1 MSRRKRIMLLI
12 TGSIIMGIAYKS
24 VYDSAGLI
32 TGGFTGL
39 AIIVKNITM
48 KSAWFAKAFNIEE
61 GIPLWVTTLLLNI
74 PVFIIAFKV
83 KGRKFVMDT
92 LIATVTLT
100 LALAVLP
107 TYNIESNDLLL
118 AAIYGGVLGGIGL
131 GLVIMSMATTGG
143 TDLIAAI
150 IQNYVKHYSVA
161 RIMQI
166 IDGAIVVA
174 GAAVLGIRSSLY
186 AVIAIYITTLVSDGL
201 IDGLKFAK
209 CVYIISDRP
218 EEISTKIMEML
229 QRGITQ
235 LNGIGGYSRKEKRV
249 LMCVVSRKESV
260 LLKELVENTD
270 DNAFVIVSDVREVLG
285 EGFVKFSQKS
295 K

>member
-118 AAIYGGVLGGIGL
+118 
-131 GLVIMSMATTGG
+131 
-143 TDLIAAI
+143 AAI